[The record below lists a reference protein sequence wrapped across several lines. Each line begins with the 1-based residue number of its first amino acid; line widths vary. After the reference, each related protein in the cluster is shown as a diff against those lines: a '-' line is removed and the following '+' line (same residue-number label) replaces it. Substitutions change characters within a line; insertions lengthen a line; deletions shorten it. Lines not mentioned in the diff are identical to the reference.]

1 MTVPLSL
8 TSWELGV
15 DTDNDDD
22 DDDDELC
29 GGLCM
34 SVFV

>member
-8 TSWELGV
+8 NTWELGV

-22 DDDDELC
+22 DDELC
-29 GGLCM
+29 GGFCM